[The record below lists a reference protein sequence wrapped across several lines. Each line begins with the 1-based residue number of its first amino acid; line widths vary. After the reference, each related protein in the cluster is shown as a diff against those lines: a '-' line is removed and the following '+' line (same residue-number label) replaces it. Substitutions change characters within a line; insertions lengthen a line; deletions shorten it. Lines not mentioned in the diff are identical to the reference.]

1 MSGLTWTILR
11 PSSFASNALRWA
23 GPIRA
28 GDPIPNMTGTGVQG
42 VIDPRDVAEVAVAA
56 LTRPEHDGQTYTL
69 TGPEL
74 LSVPGQ
80 TTQLGEVLGRTINT
94 MDVPLDAAREQML
107 ASGMD
112 RAFVDVVINGAEF
125 AREGGNAILT
135 DDVERVVGRPP
146 RTFRT
151 WADDHRHAFR

>member
-1 MSGLTWTILR
+1 
-11 PSSFASNALRWA
+11 
-23 GPIRA
+23 
-28 GDPIPNMTGTGVQG
+28 
-42 VIDPRDVAEVAVAA
+42 
-56 LTRPEHDGQTYTL
+56 
-69 TGPEL
+69 L